1 MRHERHDWI
10 DCFDGA
16 SATTLDFDAVGV
28 QNVQDFQDAAHVRL
42 AGQVKQLKSEH
53 TRMLREMQFIFKDG
67 YLLTHVFL
75 YVCPVL
81 LII

>member
-42 AGQVKQLKSEH
+42 AGHVKQLKKSEH
-53 TRMLREMQFIFKDG
+53 ILVCYAKG
-67 YLLTHVFL
+67 NCFL
-75 YVCPVL
+75 ET
-81 LII
+81 ITF